1 MRISL
6 ILILTYTLG
15 FLTCSL
21 LYEIN
26 KRKTYPEE
34 ISLAEKG
41 DLLIKVN
48 ASNLEDAVEKALKQ
62 FLSEPDDKYIN
73 DSFEIDEIVYEEYE
87 NESFDIHRVYKKL

>member
-1 MRISL
+1 MEEKEYNIPISWES
-6 ILILTYTLG
+6 Y
-15 FLTCSL
+15 
-21 LYEIN
+21 
-26 KRKTYPEE
+26 KRY
-34 ISLAEKG
+34 
-41 DLLIKVN
+41 KVN